1 MMQDPGRS
9 TRRRWLDAAT
19 GHLTSRLGW
28 FVVGGT
34 VVLLAISLLSP
45 AQRDRAAPATPQE
58 SGELVILSGKDESRV
73 PPTGQGSSTATP
85 SNAPDPDTGVRAEL
99 INEWNHLHP
108 ETPARI
114 EEASGDATKQHAEMV
129 ARAQSG
135 AGDVDIY
142 NLDVPWVAE
151 FASAHYILPLDR
163 VDENDFLAKPI
174 ATCKYQGKTWARPFN
189 TDAGLLFYR
198 ADLVAEQDLPFRL
211 PPDLSFVER
220 LKRKDPKLAT
230 GYVGQLADYEGLTVN
245 AMEAIWSAGGE
256 VVNKDGDVAIDSA
269 AAKLGLRQLAEEPS
283 DPQVD
288 ARTYQ
293 EDDSTRA
300 FREGKVA
307 LMRNWPV
314 AYRRIKEG
322 GEKAPSGVDVS
333 ANFAVAALRTPSVLG
348 GQDLAISADTKKPLA
363 ARALIEFLIDP
374 TRQKKLFEKGGLAAV
389 RTSVYQDPGVRAQ
402 RPYADILRKAVDKA
416 EPRPITPHY
425 AVFSEAFRRVVNE
438 ALDNG
443 GNLPS
448 DAVRVLSDALQGYIR

>member
-1 MMQDPGRS
+1 
-9 TRRRWLDAAT
+9 
-19 GHLTSRLGW
+19 
-28 FVVGGT
+28 
-34 VVLLAISLLSP
+34 
-45 AQRDRAAPATPQE
+45 
-58 SGELVILSGKDESRV
+58 
-73 PPTGQGSSTATP
+73 
-85 SNAPDPDTGVRAEL
+85 
-99 INEWNHLHP
+99 
-108 ETPARI
+108 
-114 EEASGDATKQHAEMV
+114 
-129 ARAQSG
+129 
-135 AGDVDIY
+135 
-142 NLDVPWVAE
+142 
-151 FASAHYILPLDR
+151 
-163 VDENDFLAKPI
+163 
-174 ATCKYQGKTWARPFN
+174 
-189 TDAGLLFYR
+189 
-198 ADLVAEQDLPFRL
+198 
-211 PPDLSFVER
+211 
-220 LKRKDPKLAT
+220 
-230 GYVGQLADYEGLTVN
+230 
-245 AMEAIWSAGGE
+245 MEAIWSAGGE

-300 FREGKVA
+300 FREGRVA

-374 TRQKKLFEKGGLAAV
+374 KRQKKLFEKGGLAAV